1 MCHSWAPWCIFGW
14 FGTAHERRDYYNT
27 CQTGWCV
34 SAPFASWLI
43 PFQTHPYLVYLSNQN
58 PKSKEVLETFSQST
72 NQVIPG
78 RLRTYKVV
86 ITDPKSTLNGLEG
99 LIPWSTSRSSA
110 CTKTTKMPCEN
121 HVFLTGWR
129 RVSYATRCIV
139 QGRALPLSDGLRP
152 IEAVHTVLIGTCR
165 LSVHRIP
172 TLVDFITFFW
182 LGPFLQPVALY
193 GLLQLRISQ
202 SLQQYAGLHSF

>member
-1 MCHSWAPWCIFGW
+1 MCISTLRILANPISNTPLPCVFIQSESNFKGSFGNIF
-14 FGTAHERRDYYNT
+14 
-27 CQTGWCV
+27 
-34 SAPFASWLI
+34 SI
-43 PFQTHPYLVYLSNQN
+43 NQ
-58 PKSKEVLETFSQST
+58 SGR
-72 NQVIPG
+72 PG

-139 QGRALPLSDGLRP
+139 QGRALPLSAGLRP
-152 IEAVHTVLIGTCR
+152 IEAVHTVLKGTCR
-165 LSVHRIP
+165 LSTHRIP